1 MNKLIKKT
9 VYSILDENEKA
20 REDDNYLIFKVV
32 QELEPDL
39 AGTTFANV
47 MFNLKYK
54 KISLESITRAR
65 RRWAEI
71 HRDLLNAN
79 VEEARRKEEENMGN
93 DYYNDRM
100 LSKWE
105 DEYLEPEE
113 KEEDDINER
122 LEYIEDFYCDEIKG
136 ID

>member
-20 REDDNYLIFKVV
+20 REDDNYLILKVV
-32 QELEPDL
+32 QDLEPDL

-79 VEEARRKEEENMGN
+79 VEEARRKEEEN
-93 DYYNDRM
+93 YFA
-100 LSKWE
+100 
-105 DEYLEPEE
+105 EYSR
-113 KEEDDINER
+113 N
-122 LEYIEDFYCDEIKG
+122 F
-136 ID
+136 

>member
-9 VYSILDENEKA
+9 VYKVLDENEQA
-20 REDDNYLIFKVV
+20 RGDDNYLIFKVV

-65 RRWAEI
+65 RKWAET
-71 HRDLLNAN
+71 HQDLLNAST
-79 VEEARRKEEENMGN
+79 EEARRKEEEN
-93 DYYNDRM
+93 YFAEY
-100 LSKWE
+100 SK
-105 DEYLEPEE
+105 
-113 KEEDDINER
+113 N
-122 LEYIEDFYCDEIKG
+122 F
-136 ID
+136 

>member
-20 REDDNYLIFKVV
+20 REDDNYLILKVV
-32 QELEPDL
+32 QDLEPDL

-79 VEEARRKEEENMGN
+79 VEEARRKEEEN
-93 DYYNDRM
+93 YFAEYS
-100 LSKWE
+100 SK
-105 DEYLEPEE
+105 
-113 KEEDDINER
+113 
-122 LEYIEDFYCDEIKG
+122 F
-136 ID
+136 